1 MKTIAILSTLILL
14 GMVVGYVHASTPSE
28 CDETIKV
35 LDEKFEPYP
44 QGYFSAGIFYA
55 QYYMQ
60 HHCEIAEERIT
71 EIMEELYPYTKQ
83 YSRYQETQ
91 QDVYDGLR
99 IALDEL
105 LLQSVRAELEK

>member
-1 MKTIAILSTLILL
+1 MKTVAILSSLLLL
-14 GMVVGYVHASTPSE
+14 GMVVGYVHANTPNE
-28 CDETIKV
+28 CDETIKA
-35 LDEKFEPYP
+35 LDERFEPYQ
-44 QGYFSAGIFYA
+44 QGFFSAGIFYA

-60 HHCEIAEERIT
+60 HHCEIAEKRIT

-83 YSRYQETQ
+83 YSEHQETQ

-105 LLQSVRAELEK
+105 RLQTGRLANQG